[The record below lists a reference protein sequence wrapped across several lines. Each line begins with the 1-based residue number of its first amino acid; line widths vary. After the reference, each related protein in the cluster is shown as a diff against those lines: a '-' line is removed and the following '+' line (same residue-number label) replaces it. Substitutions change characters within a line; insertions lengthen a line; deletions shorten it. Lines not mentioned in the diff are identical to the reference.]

1 MMNQY
6 KNETAQI
13 HAPQALIEKTKAAVR
28 EEEARIRR
36 EQTSQIPASAPQAA
50 YMDYAAYQKK
60 YSWRKWSYPL
70 TAAAAVVILLS
81 VSLAMKGVWTDR
93 FRGNRTASDGA
104 MPAAETPAADAGE
117 MSGAAAGS
125 VVEEMESA
133 DAEAGEMSGAVTDS
147 MAEDMERPAG
157 AVMDVA
163 PAEVENSGGAMTE
176 EAPDKMDDS
185 ESAAAEAPAADY
197 TEEETQRDMMQDSG
211 AEKKEMK
218 PFRSAKGGYVEIEAV
233 EEKPAFYDDPA
244 AEDIVYEGLTFRVME
259 EEKGWTAYVETTD
272 GTAYVISG
280 TFEELDAFLKEGYGK
295 LEKTAK
301 THSKIFKKFSLFC
314 NLFQS

>member
-36 EQTSQIPASAPQAA
+36 KQSNQHLAQAPQVTYA
-50 YMDYAAYQKK
+50 DYEAHQKK

-81 VSLAMKGVWTDR
+81 VSLAVKGVWKDR
-93 FRGNRTASDGA
+93 FTGNRIALDGA
-104 MPAAETPAADAGE
+104 MPSAEAPEAAAGE
-117 MSGAAAGS
+117 MSGAAAGG
-125 VVEEMESA
+125 VMEEMESA
-133 DAEAGEMSGAVTDS
+133 AEAPEEIENTAGA
-147 MAEDMERPAG
+147 MAEEG
-157 AVMDVA
+157 
-163 PAEVENSGGAMTE
+163 T
-176 EAPDKMDDS
+176 DKMDSS
-185 ESAAAEAPAADY
+185 ESAAAEAAADY
-197 TEEETQRDMMQDSG
+197 VEEETQRDMLQDSG

-259 EEKGWTAYVETTD
+259 EEKGWIAYVESAD
-272 GTAYVISG
+272 GTAYVVSG
-280 TFEELDAFLKEGYGK
+280 TFEELDVFLKEGYGK
-295 LEKTAK
+295 LEKTEK
-301 THSKIFKKFSLFC
+301 SRS
-314 NLFQS
+314 

>member
-28 EEEARIRR
+28 EEEARIRKG
-36 EQTSQIPASAPQAA
+36 QDSQIPVSGSQVT
-50 YMDYAAYQKK
+50 YVDYAAYQKK

-81 VSLAMKGVWTDR
+81 VSLAMKGVWKDR
-93 FRGNRTASDGA
+93 FMGNHTASDGA
-104 MPAAETPAADAGE
+104 MPAAEAPAADAGE

-125 VVEEMESA
+125 VMEEMESA
-133 DAEAGEMSGAVTDS
+133 AKAPEEMENTAGA
-147 MAEDMERPAG
+147 MAE
-157 AVMDVA
+157 
-163 PAEVENSGGAMTE
+163 
-176 EAPDKMDDS
+176 EALDKMDNS

-197 TEEETQRDMMQDSG
+197 AEEETQRDMLQDSS

-259 EEKGWTAYVETTD
+259 EEKGWIAYVESTD

-280 TFEELDAFLKEGYGK
+280 IFEELDVFLKEGYEE
-295 LEKTAK
+295 L
-301 THSKIFKKFSLFC
+301 KKF
-314 NLFQS
+314 

>member
-36 EQTSQIPASAPQAA
+36 EQTSQLPAQGPQVTYA
-50 YMDYAAYQKK
+50 DYEAYQKK
-60 YSWRKWSYPL
+60 YSWRKWSYSL

-81 VSLAMKGVWTDR
+81 VSLATRDVWTGR
-93 FRGNRTASDGA
+93 FTGNHTAMDKA
-104 MPAAETPAADAGE
+104 MPATDAGE
-117 MSGAAAGS
+117 MSGAATGS
-125 VVEEMESA
+125 VMEEMEST
-133 DAEAGEMSGAVTDS
+133 DAEAGEISGAVTDS
-147 MAEDMERPAG
+147 MAEDMESVAEAPEKTENTAG
-157 AVMDVA
+157 AM
-163 PAEVENSGGAMTE
+163 AEEDL
-176 EAPDKMDDS
+176 DKLDRS

-301 THSKIFKKFSLFC
+301 THS
-314 NLFQS
+314 